1 MSEKPLEN
9 NPSFNSLITR
19 IATRFINLPPD
30 KIDAG
35 IQQALEEVGQLLG
48 VDRSYLFRYSSD
60 QTTMSNTHEWCRPGV
75 EPQIQNLQDLPLSSL
90 AWSNGILISGEVL
103 HIPDVEALPPEA
115 EAEKREFQQ
124 QNIQSLITVPMIY
137 QEETIGF
144 LGFDA
149 VNQQRR
155 WSEKDVQL
163 LKMLSTIFA
172 NALALKRAQSIQYG
186 QHQFLELLATG
197 TDFSQILHTLI
208 ETIEEQWPGMQGLI
222 LLLDQD
228 REHLHVGASGSL
240 PQAYVESLEGLKI
253 GPQAGSCGTAC
264 FCGER
269 VVVEDIT
276 QDPRWE
282 GLRDLA
288 LEHDL
293 RACWSEPVL
302 SPEGD
307 VIGTFA
313 MYYSHPRSPS
323 KAELRTI
330 DLGAHLV
337 GIALE
342 RKHADEALKES
353 RRRLSTL
360 ISNLPGMAYR
370 CRNVPRW
377 SMEFVSQ
384 GSLEL
389 TGYPPEALIDDTEIS
404 YGDMIHPE
412 DRGRIWRMIQN
423 NLENRTSYQ
432 ISYRLITP
440 GGEKWVWE
448 QGQGVYDEKGN
459 ITALEGF
466 ITDISDRVNAR
477 MNLERRVEE
486 RTHELTTLLEISH
499 NLASTLDLDH
509 LLDLI
514 LDQLGSVVEYD
525 AASIMTL
532 EDDTLQIIAYRG
544 PIAREEA
551 LRIAFSLDEAR
562 ANQEVIQQGAP
573 VIIADVRGEDPLAQ
587 SIRDT
592 AGSELDSTYNYLRC
606 WMGVPLIVK
615 DKIVGMLTLDHKH
628 PDFYTVLHADLSMAF
643 ANQAA
648 VAIDN
653 ARLYQLEQERLEES
667 EQRRKVAEGMRDVLA
682 ILNSNRSLDE
692 ILTHIAAQATQLTEA
707 DSSAI
712 YQLNR
717 KKKQVSILTH
727 YHFPEA
733 IREVQTFPLANI
745 PARSNILQGKPFIM
759 NEQASPD
766 SPPEEHSKIAQLVQT
781 YFRSSLIV
789 PLTVKGE
796 IYGALGLYY
805 REPRPITGETV
816 ELAMSFSDQAALAI
830 ENAQL
835 QSQVEQSAIAAER
848 DRLARDLHDAVS
860 QTLFSTSLI
869 AEVLPRIWE
878 RDPEQGRQRLEEIR
892 TLTRGALAEMRSLL
906 VELRPSALIETSLP
920 DLMQQLTDAFKGRT
934 GLPVQLD
941 IQGTCQLPPDVKVAT
956 YRVTQ
961 EALNN
966 VAKHARASHCRVKV
980 TCQTHQI
987 EVRIQDDGQGF
998 NFQTIS
1004 PEHMGLGIMKDRAE
1018 QIDAEFDIISGV
1030 GQGTEV
1036 KLNWNDPEEVSHE

>member
-1 MSEKPLEN
+1 
-9 NPSFNSLITR
+9 
-19 IATRFINLPPD
+19 
-30 KIDAG
+30 
-35 IQQALEEVGQLLG
+35 
-48 VDRSYLFRYSSD
+48 
-60 QTTMSNTHEWCRPGV
+60 
-75 EPQIQNLQDLPLSSL
+75 
-90 AWSNGILISGEVL
+90 
-103 HIPDVEALPPEA
+103 
-115 EAEKREFQQ
+115 
-124 QNIQSLITVPMIY
+124 
-137 QEETIGF
+137 
-144 LGFDA
+144 
-149 VNQQRR
+149 
-155 WSEKDVQL
+155 
-163 LKMLSTIFA
+163 
-172 NALALKRAQSIQYG
+172 
-186 QHQFLELLATG
+186 
-197 TDFSQILHTLI
+197 
-208 ETIEEQWPGMQGLI
+208 
-222 LLLDQD
+222 
-228 REHLHVGASGSL
+228 
-240 PQAYVESLEGLKI
+240 
-253 GPQAGSCGTAC
+253 
-264 FCGER
+264 
-269 VVVEDIT
+269 
-276 QDPRWE
+276 
-282 GLRDLA
+282 
-288 LEHDL
+288 
-293 RACWSEPVL
+293 
-302 SPEGD
+302 
-307 VIGTFA
+307 
-313 MYYSHPRSPS
+313 
-323 KAELRTI
+323 
-330 DLGAHLV
+330 
-337 GIALE
+337 
-342 RKHADEALKES
+342 
-353 RRRLSTL
+353 
-360 ISNLPGMAYR
+360 
-370 CRNVPRW
+370 
-377 SMEFVSQ
+377 
-384 GSLEL
+384 
-389 TGYPPEALIDDTEIS
+389 
-404 YGDMIHPE
+404 MIHPE